1 MTKEERKDAI
11 LHKQME
17 MAMNGSVEMLKW
29 LGIQYCG
36 QSNQPSRD
44 ESVLPKGFNVRLIK

>member
-1 MTKEERKDAI
+1 MTKEERKEAI
-11 LHKQME
+11 LQKQME

-36 QSNQPSRD
+36 QSNQPSKD